1 MDIMN
6 SEFGNDNDFIK
17 AAMEQPVITIDDTP
31 KKTPKRTAKRP
42 ASKEKSVRRSPEK
55 ILRRSPR
62 LQAQSKKENSNGRAS
77 RKLFVGLL
85 NEVESQGYSCLS
97 QASVGSSSVPI
108 QVTDTF
114 NRDYWVDAVNKN
126 DAWDNN
132 DEEEENVTYK
142 VGYERTDS
150 SSSEED
156 NEKVSNDGG
165 SNDIN
170 DGPEAIDDKDAKPK
184 FDYQKWKED
193 FNMHSDEEEQHLFP
207 VEEEVSLV
215 YPTKIEYKTYKSD
228 KKRLRVRYMLREEYG
243 CN

>member
-1 MDIMN
+1 MTNPCFPESLVTNEDLFKFWEHVVPDDKGFICLQMDIMN

-132 DEEEENVTYK
+132 DEEEENVVLKNT
-142 VGYERTDS
+142 T
-150 SSSEED
+150 
-156 NEKVSNDGG
+156 
-165 SNDIN
+165 
-170 DGPEAIDDKDAKPK
+170 
-184 FDYQKWKED
+184 
-193 FNMHSDEEEQHLFP
+193 
-207 VEEEVSLV
+207 
-215 YPTKIEYKTYKSD
+215 
-228 KKRLRVRYMLREEYG
+228 
-243 CN
+243 